1 MEGLREDKTSDFI
14 ILLLILLILF
24 FIFSKG
30 LYTFNYNI
38 NQTFLDSIISSLTSW
53 DLDYKWFFKST
64 NNENAFLSKNMGDNI
79 LTDTYNI

>member
-1 MEGLREDKTSDFI
+1 MEDTKDKTGDFV

-24 FIFSKG
+24 LIFSKG
-30 LYTFNYNI
+30 LYTFNYDI

-64 NNENAFLSKNMGDNI
+64 NNENAFLSKNLGDNI